1 MRWIAP
7 VFAVTLTAF
16 MLPLP
21 AQAQDSETEAMVPP
35 DPESFRPVVT
45 AIVDGVILPD
55 HEKFAVAARDFARA
69 MPAFCENPSPDDLGI
84 TKGEFARLVM
94 AWSRVEVWRMG
105 PALSDNR
112 HDRLYYWPD
121 RGGRGLRQ
129 VEALLKSDDD
139 KATDPD
145 ALYAGSVALQGIPAL
160 DYLLAGDG
168 AQVLTEHDGIR
179 RCHFASAIAQVVAR
193 NADAL
198 NTDWHGPNG
207 YGALMRDS
215 GPDNAIYRNPGEAMR
230 DILTRAAEA
239 VQVVRE
245 RKLIPALGDGPDS
258 ARPKLAPLWRS
269 DLVVP
274 AVLSELEAVAS
285 LLEPGRLP
293 ALEAMGSLPA
303 WVSGTRFDLRE
314 AMKAITRATD
324 GSPDWAQELAE
335 PSRHK
340 LLSYGVIPLSSAEK
354 RLGFEL
360 PSMLGMVAGFN
371 ALDGD

>member
-7 VFAVTLTAF
+7 ALVLTLTALA
-16 MLPLP
+16 LPLSAL
-21 AQAQDSETEAMVPP
+21 AQEGETQAMSPP
-35 DPESFRPVVT
+35 DLESFRPVVA
-45 AIVDGVILPD
+45 AILDGVILPD
-55 HEKFAVAARDFARA
+55 HAGFAQAAQDFARA
-69 MPAFCENPSPDDLGI
+69 MPALCENPSPDDLSI

-94 AWSRVEVWRMG
+94 AWSRVEIWRMG

-160 DYLLAGDG
+160 DYLLSGDG
-168 AQVLTEHDGIR
+168 AEVLTETDGIR

-193 NADAL
+193 NATAL
-198 NTDWHGPNG
+198 QDDWQGPKG

-215 GPDNAIYRNPGEAMR
+215 GSANALYRNPGEAIR
-230 DILTRAAEA
+230 EILTRAAEA

-245 RKLIPALGDGPDS
+245 RKLIPALGDGPDG
-258 ARPKLAPLWRS
+258 AKPKLAPLWRS

-274 AVLSELEAVAS
+274 AMLAELEAVAA
-285 LLEPGRLP
+285 LLEAGRLP
-293 ALEAMGSLPA
+293 ELPAMGSMPA
-303 WVSGTRFDLRE
+303 WVSGTRFDLRQ
-314 AMKAITRATD
+314 AMQAITRASDGAASWERELTD
-324 GSPDWAQELAE
+324 PA
-335 PSRHK
+335 RHK
-340 LLSYGVIPLSSAEK
+340 LLSYAVIPLSSAEK
-354 RLGFEL
+354 RLGLEL